1 MSKKLPQKIFNE
13 EMFYAIYISSLTET
27 TSISPL
33 LESALNDLRR
43 EGFDVP
49 EYDADEDDYLD
60 NPRLK
65 GLVDRFTVRFQ
76 KLTGYIFD

>member
-13 EMFYAIYISSLTET
+13 EMFYAIYITSLTES
-27 TSISPL
+27 TSVSAL
-33 LESALNDLRR
+33 LESALNDLRA

-49 EYDADEDDYLD
+49 EFDAEDDYMD
-60 NPRLK
+60 DARLK
-65 GLVDRFTVRFQ
+65 GLVDRFTNRFQ